1 MNIHFEGD
9 YLYLVGNVDFYL
21 DESDYA
27 NDNIVPTT
35 LQSKKQGIRTGVA
48 RVNLT
53 SATIKIDPLLPDF
66 GLSPRYWKDNSN
78 NVCLIIIKPTCYNK
92 FILIFTY
99 YTSMSMCKI

>member
-78 NVCLIIIKPTCYNK
+78 NVLEKYKTRVNDIKISNNK
-92 FILIFTY
+92 LY
-99 YTSMSMCKI
+99 L